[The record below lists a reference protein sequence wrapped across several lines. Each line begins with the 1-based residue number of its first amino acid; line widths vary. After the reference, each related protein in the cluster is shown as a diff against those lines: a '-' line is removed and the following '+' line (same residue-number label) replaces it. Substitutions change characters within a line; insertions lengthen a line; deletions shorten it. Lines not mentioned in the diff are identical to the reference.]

1 MNVLTWLVVGGA
13 VGWLANHILRTGG
26 LQGLVFNVVV
36 GIVGALGGGWLL
48 SPVIAGEAANQD
60 GFSGMSL
67 VVSFSGAMI
76 LLVIVN
82 LIREITAGNK

>member
-1 MNVLTWLVVGGA
+1 MAGKDWCSTS
-13 VGWLANHILRTGG
+13 WLASSARTW
-26 LQGLVFNVVV
+26 
-36 GIVGALGGGWLL
+36 AGGWLL
-48 SPVIAGEAANQD
+48 SPVIAGETANQD

-82 LIREITAGNK
+82 LIRQITADNE